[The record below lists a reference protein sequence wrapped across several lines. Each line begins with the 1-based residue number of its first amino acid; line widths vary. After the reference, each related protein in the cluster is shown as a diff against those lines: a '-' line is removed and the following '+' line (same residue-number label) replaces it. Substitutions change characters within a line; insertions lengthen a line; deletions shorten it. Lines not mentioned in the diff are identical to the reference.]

1 MHLVTRIAL
10 FLLNELVA
18 ALRANVPDLL
28 KRRISGAI
36 QCLGRPAVEELMLE
50 WMNPLLTVDEMDR
63 LKGSE
68 SKLELSMG

>member
-36 QCLGRPAVEELMLE
+36 QCVGRPAVEELMLE
-50 WMNPLLTVDEMDR
+50 WMNPLLTVEEMVRMVGWHQKPHTDR
-63 LKGSE
+63 
-68 SKLELSMG
+68 